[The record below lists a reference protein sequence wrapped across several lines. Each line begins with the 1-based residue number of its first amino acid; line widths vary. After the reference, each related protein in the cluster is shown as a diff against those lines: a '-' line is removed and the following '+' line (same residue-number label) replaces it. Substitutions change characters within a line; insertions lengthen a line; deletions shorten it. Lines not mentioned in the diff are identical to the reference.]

1 MHSTDFFA
9 DHLSHRSLAVYNP
22 PQENS
27 FGHECTRRLYTSYL
41 IGVAGTDFVGKDL
54 FGKDAFGTV
63 DSGLVR
69 CVRAPWRCSLRDSQ
83 NTTSMYASGKFG
95 GLRE

>member
-9 DHLSHRSLAVYNP
+9 DRLSLRSLAVYNP

-27 FGHECTRRLYTSYL
+27 FGHECTRRLYSSYL
-41 IGVAGTDFVGKDL
+41 IGVAGMDVGPGKDV
-54 FGKDAFGTV
+54 FGTV
-63 DSGLVR
+63 DSGVIRRVR
-69 CVRAPWRCSLRDSQ
+69 VPWRCSLRDSQ
-83 NTTSMYASGKFG
+83 YTTSTYASGEFG